1 MSKPPIVRDLVAL
14 SVVALVFRAVAAAIV
29 SWPPYTDAAY
39 YTMVAEQL
47 ANGNGFTAPVI
58 WSFLEVGSKIPS
70 DPGLPVPSNGHWMP
84 LSSIVAAGA
93 MVIGGAAWQVGQ
105 VPMVLLSAALVPLT
119 YLVGWRTWGSRQV
132 AMGGAILALFAGP
145 LLIMYPL
152 VENFAVFG
160 AAGALALYAS
170 TVAVDHPRP
179 GRWIILAGLCVGV
192 ATLARVDGAL
202 LAVAPATAWVMRLRA
217 WFAGTALAIGVAATA
232 AFLVV
237 LAPWLARNAATFGTP
252 LPSAGGHTLW
262 IRTYNEQFSI
272 GHEVSAATY
281 FAGGLGGPLVDRLWT
296 AVELVGRTAVLLG
309 GVFIL
314 FFAAGIW
321 LERRRPVLRPF
332 LAYLAVLF
340 AAMIVVFTF
349 HAPKGAFYH
358 SAPAWLPFAFPLAV
372 AALPRASTSAGRFWP
387 FLRRPQTHRFILVV
401 GVAGAIVL
409 SIAGS
414 AAILGQWQRARDQD
428 VAAANFL
435 NVNGSSGEMVMS
447 DDPAAL
453 WNAGAIS
460 GVALPFDPYPVVE
473 QVIRAYGVDWVVVA
487 RREGEPDPLGLWDGA
502 DAVDAEGNRA
512 TFLAASP
519 AFEGP
524 GVRVYEVVQA
534 RD

>member
-1 MSKPPIVRDLVAL
+1 VSKPPIVRDLVIL
-14 SVVALVFRAVAAAIV
+14 SAVALVLRAIAAALV
-29 SWPPYTDAAY
+29 TWPPYTDAAY
-39 YTMVAEQL
+39 YTMVADQL
-47 ANGNGFTAPVI
+47 ATGNGFTAPVI
-58 WSFLEVGSKIPS
+58 WSFLEVGSRIPS

-84 LSSIVAAGA
+84 LSSLVAAAA
-93 MVIGGAAWQVGQ
+93 MAVGGPEWRVGQ
-105 VPMVLLSAALVPLT
+105 VPMVLLSAGLVPLT
-119 YLVGWRTWGSRQV
+119 YVVGWHVWGSRRI
-132 AMGGAILALFAGP
+132 AIGGAILALFAGP
-145 LLIMYPL
+145 LLVMYPL

-160 AAGALALYAS
+160 AAGALGLYAS
-170 TVAVDHPRP
+170 TVAVDHPHP
-179 GRWIILAGLCVGV
+179 GRWILIASVCVGV

-202 LAVAPATAWVMRLRA
+202 LAAAPATAWTMRLRA
-217 WFAGTALAIGVAATA
+217 WSVSRALGVGAAATA
-232 AFLVV
+232 AFIVV

-281 FAGGLGGPLVDRLWT
+281 FAGGLVSPLVDRLWAT
-296 AVELVGRTAVLLG
+296 VELTGRTAVLLG

-321 LERRRPVLRPF
+321 LERRRRALRPF
-332 LAYLAVLF
+332 LVYLAVLF
-340 AAMIVVFTF
+340 AAMVLIFTF

-358 SAPAWLPFAFPLAV
+358 SAPAWLPFAFPLAT
-372 AALPRASTSAGRFWP
+372 AALPRASTAAGKFWP

-401 GVAGAIVL
+401 GLVGAIVL

-414 AAILGQWQRARDQD
+414 ASILGQWQRAREQD

-435 NVNGSSGEMVMS
+435 LDNGHGGDIVMS

-453 WNAGAIS
+453 WNAGTIA

-502 DAVDAEGNRA
+502 AAVDAEGNRA

-524 GVRVYEVVQA
+524 GVRVFEVVLA
-534 RD
+534 GE